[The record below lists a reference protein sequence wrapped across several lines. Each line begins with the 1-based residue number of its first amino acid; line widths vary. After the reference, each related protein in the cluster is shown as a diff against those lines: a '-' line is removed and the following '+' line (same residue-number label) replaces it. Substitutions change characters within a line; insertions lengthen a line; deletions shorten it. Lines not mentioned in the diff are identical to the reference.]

1 MMKKIITLLISL
13 LLFTGCNT
21 KQEET
26 QMDYIKFGNGTKT
39 FIIIPGLSI
48 HSIINSKEAI
58 EEAFKDYTDEYTVYV
73 FDRPKNLKEDTTIK
87 DLADATANKMK
98 ELNISSA
105 DIFGASQGG
114 MMAMYIAIYYPE
126 LVNKLVLGS
135 TLSKTNDAFV
145 EVVNNWINLAKE
157 KKEDELL
164 DSFIKDVYS
173 QSTYD
178 NYKDALIEANKNIT
192 DEEYQRF
199 IILANACLSID
210 CYDQLDKIKCPVLV
224 LGSNGDKVV
233 TPFGSTEIAD
243 KLNCDIYMY
252 DDSYGH
258 GVYDEAPDYRTRM
271 LDFFRQ

>member
-1 MMKKIITLLISL
+1 MKKLIL
-13 LLFTGCNT
+13 LLTSLFLLTACNT
-21 KQEET
+21 RKENT
-26 QMDYIKFGNGTKT
+26 MNYIKFGNGSKT

-48 HSIINSKEAI
+48 HSIVNSKDAI
-58 EEAFKDYTDEYTVYV
+58 EEAFKDYTDEYTIYV

-98 ELNISSA
+98 ELNISGA

-114 MMAMYIAIYYPE
+114 MMAMYIALYYPE

-135 TLSKTNDAFV
+135 TLSKPNDAFINV
-145 EVVNNWINLAKE
+145 INKWINLAKE
-157 KKEDELL
+157 KNEDELL

-173 QSTYD
+173 QNTYD
-178 NYKDALIEANKNIT
+178 NYKDSLIEANKNIT
-192 DEEYQRF
+192 DEEYNRF
-199 IILANACLSID
+199 IILANACLSTN
-210 CYDQLDKIKCPVLV
+210 CYDELDKIKCPVLV

-233 TPFGSTEIAD
+233 TPLGSTQIAD

-258 GVYDEAPDYRTRM
+258 GVYDEAFDYRTRM
-271 LDFFRQ
+271 LNFLKGN

>member
-1 MMKKIITLLISL
+1 M
-13 LLFTGCNT
+13 N
-21 KQEET
+21 
-26 QMDYIKFGNGTKT
+26 YIKFGNGSKT

-48 HSIINSKEAI
+48 HSIINSKDAI

-73 FDRPKNLKEDTTIK
+73 FDRPENLKENTTIK

-135 TLSKTNDAFV
+135 TLSKPNDTFIS
-145 EVVNNWINLAKE
+145 VVNNWISLAKE
-157 KKEDELL
+157 KDENKLL
-164 DSFIKDVYS
+164 DRFIKDVYS
-173 QSTYD
+173 QNTYD
-178 NYKDALIEANKNIT
+178 NYKDSLIENNKNIS
-192 DEEYQRF
+192 DEEYNRF

-210 CYDQLDKIKCPVLV
+210 CYKQLDKIKCPVLV
-224 LGSNGDKVV
+224 LGCYGDKVV
-233 TPFGSTEIAD
+233 TALDSTQIAD

-252 DDSYGH
+252 DDTYGH
-258 GVYDEAPDYRTRM
+258 GVYDEAPDYREKM
-271 LDFFRQ
+271 LDFLRQ

>member
-1 MMKKIITLLISL
+1 MKKLIIL
-13 LLFTGCNT
+13 LLSLFLLMACNT
-21 KQEET
+21 KEENT
-26 QMDYIKFGNGTKT
+26 MNYIKFGNGSKT

-48 HSIINSKEAI
+48 HSIINSKDAI
-58 EEAFKDYTDEYTVYV
+58 EEAFKDYTDDYTVYV
-73 FDRPKNLKEDTTIK
+73 FDRPENLKENTTIK

-135 TLSKTNDAFV
+135 TLSKTNDTFIN
-145 EVVNNWINLAKE
+145 VVNNWIDLAKE
-157 KKEDELL
+157 KNEDELL

-173 QSTYD
+173 QNTYD
-178 NYKDALIEANKNIT
+178 NYKDSLIEANKNIS
-192 DEEYQRF
+192 DEEYNRF
-199 IILANACLSID
+199 IILANACLSTN
-210 CYDQLDKIKCPVLV
+210 CYDELDKIKCPVLV
-224 LGSNGDKVV
+224 LGCYGDKVV
-233 TPFGSTEIAD
+233 TPLGSTQIAD

-258 GVYDEAPDYRTRM
+258 GVYDEAPDYREKM
-271 LDFFRQ
+271 LDFLRQ

>member
-1 MMKKIITLLISL
+1 MKKLIL
-13 LLFTGCNT
+13 LLLSLFLLVGCNT
-21 KQEET
+21 KEENT
-26 QMDYIKFGNGTKT
+26 MNYIKFGNGSKT

-48 HSIINSKEAI
+48 HSIINSKDAI
-58 EEAFKDYTDEYTVYV
+58 EEAFKDYTNEYTVYV
-73 FDRPKNLKEDTTIK
+73 FDRPKNLKENTTII

-135 TLSKTNDAFV
+135 TLSKPNDTFIN
-145 EVVNNWINLAKE
+145 VVNNWINLAKE
-157 KKEDELL
+157 KNEDELL
-164 DSFIKDVYS
+164 DCFIKDVYS
-173 QSTYD
+173 QNTYD
-178 NYKDALIEANKNIT
+178 NYKDSLIEANKNIS
-192 DEEYQRF
+192 DEEYNRF

-210 CYDQLDKIKCPVLV
+210 CYNQLDKIKCPVLV
-224 LGSNGDKVV
+224 LGCYGDEVV
-233 TPFGSTEIAD
+233 TPLGSSQIAD

-258 GVYDEAPDYRTRM
+258 GVYDEAFDYRERM
-271 LDFFRQ
+271 LDFLRQ